1 MAKDTNFFD
10 LLEWRLKSAIRVGS
24 PARVVSFNSSTRTAD
39 IELLFLTK
47 YADGDTESQP
57 IIEDVPVIGMR
68 YKSSLSD
75 SSEMFYPSLQSGDRV
90 WVNFADRALD
100 NMDGINKFDPD
111 YYRAHDIRD
120 AVIVGIL

>member
-10 LLEWRLKSAIRVGS
+10 MLERRIKLSLFVAG
-24 PARVVSFNSSTRTAD
+24 PARVVSFHSSTNTAD

-47 YADGDTESQP
+47 YADGDTEPQS
-57 IIEDVPVIGMR
+57 IIEDVPILGMR
-68 YKSSLSD
+68 YNSGLSD
-75 SSEMFYPSLQSGDRV
+75 DPVMFYPSLKSGDRV

-100 NMDGINKFDPD
+100 NMDGTNKFDPD
-111 YYRAHDIRD
+111 YYRTHDTRD